1 MPIRMST
8 GMPFNVF
15 VVDVTATSSG
25 YGTGGRGL
33 ASGWGWG
40 CCRERTVVVQE
51 WMLPL
56 PLPGPGLGDGAVG
69 VGRGGG
75 ALGVGCRGVGRLFES
90 SPASAVRTPASPEPM
105 TRTDDPPHD
114 TPAVMRGSVLCT
126 IAGAGAGAG
135 AGGGVRVWVRDGV
148 SVGGGSFG
156 GVLGLGLDGRQGE
169 VLAAGAGESFAV
181 VGAPGSG
188 KTTVLLEL
196 VADRVQRLGFAPEE
210 VLVLAPSR
218 QAATRLRDRVAL
230 RLGVP
235 SNGPLAR
242 TANSAAFEIVR
253 RGARG
258 GGSGVGGA
266 PGSGVLGGAGGS
278 ARPVA
283 LLTGAEQDRI
293 VAELLQGGIDDEQTG
308 TARVV
313 WPESLPAQVR
323 SLREFRTELRELL
336 MRTTENGVSPPAL
349 VELGRRGGIP
359 EWEAAGAFFAEY
371 QAILESYDTAH
382 LDSAELLAEA
392 RRLLRDEHRAATR
405 FTENPPRS
413 GDTHDPGRAA
423 GPGAPNGSSGPD
435 EADVADGAAGAK
447 AAVTAA
453 GAMPGGGVAAG
464 AARIR
469 LVVADDFPEYS
480 VGAVNLVR
488 EYARGGA
495 AVVAFGDPD
504 TATAGFR
511 GSDVRALGRLGQ
523 TLGVPTAP
531 TIVLQ
536 TTYRQHGALRE
547 LTQRVTER
555 IGTAAAGLQRRTHE
569 PHPAPAPASVE
580 VGPAEPHPVAA
591 PAAVVAGR
599 AEPRAA
605 AAPSAGGETSTEPRP
620 VAVPAPVADGPAD
633 PPAGAA
639 DAGRTFPRASGV
651 AGAAAA
657 TVQASGISAH
667 GAGAGRGRE
676 GRVLRIQAENRTSEI
691 ATIARLLRERFLL
704 EGTEW
709 SQMAVIVRS
718 GSLVPA
724 IARGLALA
732 EVPTRTLSAV
742 QALRDDYAARHL
754 AEGLALGIGRLELTA
769 ETASSVILGPLC
781 GVDAVGLRRLRLALR
796 HDELAHGGSRH
807 SDELLCEAVLMPGVL
822 TTIDSAPAR
831 RVAALGTTL
840 AMLRASFEAG
850 ATVEELLWELWQRTG
865 LASRWG
871 ALAAGTGILAD
882 EANRNLDGAVALF
895 TAARRAVEREPD
907 RPAELFIDEFLT
919 AEVPEDT
926 LSPRS
931 RADSVLVTTP
941 SGAVGVDVDVVVV
954 AGLQES
960 VWPNLRLR
968 GSLLHAQ
975 RLGEAALDARLAGG
989 ADVRGSGA
997 DSCLGDGA
1005 NNRMTGAAQ
1014 LGGSTVPSGAAD
1026 LGGGTRAGGVEGVD
1040 VPLGGSVEDVRG
1052 GEAGA
1057 RLGGDG
1063 DGGRRGSGGGA
1074 GTRVEDS
1081 RAEVLSDELRMFALA
1096 VSRSRRVTVLS
1107 GVANDDEQPSA
1118 FLALAPEAETVK
1130 PVRHPL
1136 SLRGLT
1142 GHLRRR
1148 LAEDG
1153 DQRAASAL
1161 ARLAA
1166 EGVPGA
1172 HPQSWY
1178 GLLEASTEEPVVD
1191 PLDEEAVV
1199 RVSPSRIEAFEESP
1213 LMWFVDQVAGG
1224 AKGLAAGIGT
1234 IVHSVMEQLAA
1245 DPDTDPSPEELLR
1258 RSEERWKEL
1267 RFEAPWIEERER
1279 RALTT
1284 KLEGLSDYLRGFSVS
1299 GGELL
1304 GAEAGFRYRQGRAEV
1319 NGSIDRIEERADGTV
1334 VVIDLKTG
1342 KYPASRADMPRHAQ
1356 LASYQLAVH
1365 RRALRPPEPP
1375 RPASDPDPLAATPPM
1390 NDSAAPHDGAGGGPD
1405 ADASVEGAASVAE
1418 ADVLDNGAASVA
1430 ETDVFK
1436 GGAARVAETD
1446 AIKEGVAGGAEA
1458 DAFVGG
1464 VVGGAELLY
1473 VAKGDRDSRYTVRRQ
1488 EALGEEEL
1496 GEIASR
1502 IEAVAEGMAAAT
1514 FRGVAEPE
1522 ERDFQNRYEY
1532 RIQLIKAV
1540 SE

>member
-1 MPIRMST
+1 MREVRLDERQQQVLEAP
-8 GMPFNVF
+8 
-15 VVDVTATSSG
+15 A
-25 YGTGGRGL
+25 
-33 ASGWGWG
+33 AS
-40 CCRERTVVVQE
+40 
-51 WMLPL
+51 
-56 PLPGPGLGDGAVG
+56 
-69 VGRGGG
+69 
-75 ALGVGCRGVGRLFES
+75 
-90 SPASAVRTPASPEPM
+90 
-105 TRTDDPPHD
+105 
-114 TPAVMRGSVLCT
+114 
-126 IAGAGAGAG
+126 
-135 AGGGVRVWVRDGV
+135 
-148 SVGGGSFG
+148 
-156 GVLGLGLDGRQGE
+156 
-169 VLAAGAGESFAV
+169 SFAV

-196 VADRVQRLGFAPEE
+196 VADRVGRLGMAPEE
-210 VLVLAPSR
+210 ILVLASSR
-218 QAATRLRDRVAL
+218 QGATRLRDQVAL

-253 RGARG
+253 RGARESMG
-258 GGSGVGGA
+258 RDGRVGEATGGA
-266 PGSGVLGGAGGS
+266 VAA

-293 VAELLQGGIDDEQTG
+293 VAELLLGGIEDAEAG
-308 TARVV
+308 RNGVR
-313 WPESLPAQVR
+313 WPESLPPQVR
-323 SLREFRTELRELL
+323 RLREFRTELRELM
-336 MRTTENGVSPPAL
+336 MRATENGVSAEGL
-349 VELGRRGGIP
+349 VELGRRERIA
-359 EWEAAGAFFAEY
+359 EWVAAGEFLAEY
-371 QAILESYDTAH
+371 HRALESYDVAH

-392 RRLLRDEHRAATR
+392 RRILRVEHAKGPTPEQDGTAATR
-405 FTENPPRS
+405 
-413 GDTHDPGRAA
+413 
-423 GPGAPNGSSGPD
+423 
-435 EADVADGAAGAK
+435 
-447 AAVTAA
+447 
-453 GAMPGGGVAAG
+453 GG
-464 AARIR
+464 IR

-488 EYARGGA
+488 EFARGGA
-495 AVVAFGDPD
+495 AVVVFGDPD

-511 GSDVRALGRLGQ
+511 GSDVRALGQLGQ

-531 TIVLQ
+531 TIVLG
-536 TTYRQHGALRE
+536 TTYRQHGDLRS
-547 LTQRVTER
+547 LSQRVTER
-555 IGTAAAGLQRRTHE
+555 IGTAAAGLQRRTVE
-569 PHPAPAPASVE
+569 P
-580 VGPAEPHPVAA
+580 G
-591 PAAVVAGR
+591 
-599 AEPRAA
+599 
-605 AAPSAGGETSTEPRP
+605 AGG
-620 VAVPAPVADGPAD
+620 
-633 PPAGAA
+633 GAE
-639 DAGRTFPRASGV
+639 S
-651 AGAAAA
+651 GAAASNA
-657 TVQASGISAH
+657 AE
-667 GAGAGRGRE
+667 RGE
-676 GRVLRIQAENRTSEI
+676 ARVLRIQADNRTSEI

-796 HDELAHGGSRH
+796 HDELAAGGSRH
-807 SDELLCEAVLMPGVL
+807 SDELLCEALLTPGVL
-822 TTIDSAPAR
+822 ATIDSAPAR

-840 AMLRASFEAG
+840 AALRSSFEAG

-865 LASRWG
+865 LATRWG

-895 TAARRAVEREPD
+895 TAARRAVEREPE

-941 SGAVGVDVDVVVV
+941 SGAVGLDVEVVVV

-975 RLGEAALDARLAGG
+975 RLGAVATEARLEARERR
-989 ADVRGSGA
+989 ADGTFGETR
-997 DSCLGDGA
+997 
-1005 NNRMTGAAQ
+1005 
-1014 LGGSTVPSGAAD
+1014 
-1026 LGGGTRAGGVEGVD
+1026 TRAPGVATDQVLDERSVASD
-1040 VPLGGSVEDVRG
+1040 SPVTSGSPFASDSS
-1052 GEAGA
+1052 AA
-1057 RLGGDG
+1057 S
-1063 DGGRRGSGGGA
+1063 GRFA
-1074 GTRVEDS
+1074 EPAAAPTRTEDS

-1118 FLALAPEAETVK
+1118 FLALAPDAETVK

-1148 LAEDG
+1148 LAEEG
-1153 DQRAASAL
+1153 DLRAASAL

-1166 EGVPGA
+1166 EEVAGA
-1172 HPQSWY
+1172 HPRSWY
-1178 GLLEASTEEPVVD
+1178 GLLPASTEEPVVD
-1191 PLDEEAVV
+1191 PDDPEAVV

-1245 DPDTDPSPEELLR
+1245 DPETDPSPEELLR

-1279 RALTT
+1279 RALGT

-1299 GGELL
+1299 GGELV
-1304 GAEAGFRYRQGRAEV
+1304 GAEAGFRLRQGRAEV
-1319 NGSIDRIEERADGTV
+1319 NGSIDRIERRADGTV

-1342 KYPASRADMPRHAQ
+1342 KYPAARGDMPRHAQ
-1356 LASYQLAVH
+1356 LATYQLAVQ
-1365 RRALRPPEPP
+1365 RRALRTKDVELEG
-1375 RPASDPDPLAATPPM
+1375 DAAEDAAPQVEGQVAAGGAAEV
-1390 NDSAAPHDGAGGGPD
+1390 SAAPEP
-1405 ADASVEGAASVAE
+1405 
-1418 ADVLDNGAASVA
+1418 
-1430 ETDVFK
+1430 
-1436 GGAARVAETD
+1436 
-1446 AIKEGVAGGAEA
+1446 
-1458 DAFVGG
+1458 FVGG
-1464 VVGGAELLY
+1464 EVGGAELLY
-1473 VAKGDRDSRYTVRRQ
+1473 VAKGERPSRYTIRRQ
-1488 EALGEEEL
+1488 DALGEPEL
-1496 GEIASR
+1496 TEIAAR

>member
-1 MPIRMST
+1 
-8 GMPFNVF
+8 
-15 VVDVTATSSG
+15 
-25 YGTGGRGL
+25 
-33 ASGWGWG
+33 
-40 CCRERTVVVQE
+40 
-51 WMLPL
+51 ML
-56 PLPGPGLGDGAVG
+56 
-69 VGRGGG
+69 
-75 ALGVGCRGVGRLFES
+75 
-90 SPASAVRTPASPEPM
+90 SAP
-105 TRTDDPPHD
+105 
-114 TPAVMRGSVLCT
+114 
-126 IAGAGAGAG
+126 AGA
-135 AGGGVRVWVRDGV
+135 
-148 SVGGGSFG
+148 
-156 GVLGLGLDGRQGE
+156 
-169 VLAAGAGESFAV
+169 SFAV
-181 VGAPGSG
+181 LGAAGTG
-188 KTTVLLEL
+188 KTSVLLEL
-196 VADRVQRLGFAPEE
+196 VADRVGRLGMAPEE
-210 VLVLAPSR
+210 ILVLAPSR
-218 QAATRLRDRVAL
+218 QSATRLRDRVAL

-253 RGARG
+253 RGSRSESPSP
-258 GGSGVGGA
+258 SGIG
-266 PGSGVLGGAGGS
+266 
-278 ARPVA
+278 RPVS

-293 VAELLQGGIDDEQTG
+293 VAELLLGGIEDSELG
-308 TARVV
+308 RGGVA
-313 WPESLPAQVR
+313 WPDSLPPEVR
-323 SLREFRTELRELL
+323 RLKEFRTELRELM
-336 MRTTENGVSPPAL
+336 MRATEHGVRPEGL
-349 VELGRRGGIP
+349 VELGRREDIV
-359 EWEAAGAFFAEY
+359 EWVAAGEFLREY
-371 QAILESYDTAH
+371 QRILESYDVAH

-392 RRLLRDEHRAATR
+392 RRILQAEHRA
-405 FTENPPRS
+405 
-413 GDTHDPGRAA
+413 G
-423 GPGAPNGSSGPD
+423 
-435 EADVADGAAGAK
+435 AGAE
-447 AAVTAA
+447 T
-453 GAMPGGGVAAG
+453 GGEART
-464 AARIR
+464 RIR

-511 GSDVRALGRLGQ
+511 GSDVRALGQLGQ
-523 TLGVPTAP
+523 TLGVPVAP
-531 TIVLQ
+531 AIVLG
-536 TTYRQHGALRE
+536 TSYRQRGALRV

-555 IGTAAAGLQRRTHE
+555 IGTAAAGLQRRT
-569 PHPAPAPASVE
+569 
-580 VGPAEPHPVAA
+580 
-591 PAAVVAGR
+591 
-599 AEPRAA
+599 
-605 AAPSAGGETSTEPRP
+605 TE
-620 VAVPAPVADGPAD
+620 PAPVTDTETEAGPEPGAGPVTEAVTGPRPGTEAGPGPD
-633 PPAGAA
+633 RVSARPQVSGASPVHDEAAPGAA
-639 DAGRTFPRASGV
+639 SPAAGEA
-651 AGAAAA
+651 
-657 TVQASGISAH
+657 
-667 GAGAGRGRE
+667 
-676 GRVLRIQAENRTSEI
+676 RVLRIQADNRTSEI

-796 HDELAHGGSRH
+796 HEELAHGGSRH
-807 SDELLCEAVLMPGVL
+807 SDELLCEAVLTPGVL
-822 TTIDSAPAR
+822 AAIDSAPAR

-840 AMLRASFEAG
+840 AALRTSFDAG

-865 LASRWG
+865 LAARWG
-871 ALAAGTGILAD
+871 ALASGTGILAD

-895 TAARRAVEREPD
+895 TAARRSVEREPE

-941 SGAVGVDVDVVVV
+941 TGAVGLDVDVVVV

-975 RLGEAALDARLAGG
+975 RLGAVAERARAG
-989 ADVRGSGA
+989 A
-997 DSCLGDGA
+997 
-1005 NNRMTGAAQ
+1005 GAA
-1014 LGGSTVPSGAAD
+1014 GTAA
-1026 LGGGTRAGGVEGVD
+1026 
-1040 VPLGGSVEDVRG
+1040 PP
-1052 GEAGA
+1052 
-1057 RLGGDG
+1057 
-1063 DGGRRGSGGGA
+1063 
-1074 GTRVEDS
+1074 EDS

-1118 FLALAPEAETVK
+1118 FLALAPDAEAVK

-1153 DQRAASAL
+1153 DPRAASAL

-1166 EGVPGA
+1166 DDVAGA
-1172 HPQSWY
+1172 HPRSWY
-1178 GLLEASTEEPVVD
+1178 GLLPASTEDPVVD
-1191 PLDEEAVV
+1191 PGDPEAVV

-1279 RALTT
+1279 RALST

-1299 GGELL
+1299 GGELV
-1304 GAEAGFRYRQGRAEV
+1304 GAEAGFRLRQGRAEV
-1319 NGSIDRIEERADGTV
+1319 NGSIDRIERRPDGTV

-1342 KYPASRADMPRHAQ
+1342 KYPAARGDMPRHAQ

-1365 RRALRPPEPP
+1365 RRALR
-1375 RPASDPDPLAATPPM
+1375 A
-1390 NDSAAPHDGAGGGPD
+1390 PD
-1405 ADASVEGAASVAE
+1405 ADSPPEGP
-1418 ADVLDNGAASVA
+1418 DGGPGAGEDAQ
-1430 ETDVFK
+1430 
-1436 GGAARVAETD
+1436 GGAGAGEDVASRTGAGAD
-1446 AIKEGVAGGAEA
+1446 AGGGAEA
-1458 DAFVGG
+1458 GGSAEAFVGG
-1464 VVGGAELLY
+1464 AVGGAELLY
-1473 VAKGDRDSRYTVRRQ
+1473 VAKGERPSRYTVRRQ
-1488 EALGEEEL
+1488 EALGEAEL
-1496 GEIASR
+1496 GEIAER

>member
-1 MPIRMST
+1 
-8 GMPFNVF
+8 
-15 VVDVTATSSG
+15 
-25 YGTGGRGL
+25 
-33 ASGWGWG
+33 
-40 CCRERTVVVQE
+40 
-51 WMLPL
+51 
-56 PLPGPGLGDGAVG
+56 
-69 VGRGGG
+69 
-75 ALGVGCRGVGRLFES
+75 
-90 SPASAVRTPASPEPM
+90 
-105 TRTDDPPHD
+105 
-114 TPAVMRGSVLCT
+114 MRGSVLCT

-135 AGGGVRVWVRDGV
+135 VGVRVRPGV

-266 PGSGVLGGAGGS
+266 PGSGVLRGAGG
-278 ARPVA
+278 APRPVA

-308 TARVV
+308 NARVV

-336 MRTTENGVSPPAL
+336 MRTTENGVSPRAL

-405 FTENPPRS
+405 FTENPFRP
-413 GDTHDPGRAA
+413 GDTHDPGRSA

-435 EADVADGAAGAK
+435 EADVADDAAGAK

-453 GAMPGGGVAAG
+453 GGLPGGGVAAG

-580 VGPAEPHPVAA
+580 AGPAELHPEAAPAGVGNVPAEPHPEAA
-591 PAAVVAGR
+591 PAGAGNVPAEPDAAPAPAPAPAGR
-599 AEPRAA
+599 A
-605 AAPSAGGETSTEPRP
+605 
-620 VAVPAPVADGPAD
+620 
-633 PPAGAA
+633 
-639 DAGRTFPRASGV
+639 
-651 AGAAAA
+651 
-657 TVQASGISAH
+657 
-667 GAGAGRGRE
+667 RE

-718 GSLVPA
+718 GSLVPS

-807 SDELLCEAVLMPGVL
+807 SDDLLCEAVLMPGVL

-975 RLGEAALDARLAGG
+975 RLGEAALDARLGG
-989 ADVRGSGA
+989 ADVHGSGV
-997 DSCLGDGA
+997 DSRLGDGA
-1005 NNRMTGAAQ
+1005 NAGIVGAAQ
-1014 LGGSTVPSGAAD
+1014 LGGSAVPGGVTD
-1026 LGGGTRAGGVEGVD
+1026 GGGGARASRVGGVD
-1040 VPLGGSVEDVRG
+1040 VPLGGTVEDVRG
-1052 GEAGA
+1052 GEAGE

-1074 GTRVEDS
+1074 GARVEDS

-1375 RPASDPDPLAATPPM
+1375 RPETAPDPLAATPTTEGT
-1390 NDSAAPHDGAGGGPD
+1390 AAPHDGAEGGPD
-1405 ADASVEGAASVAE
+1405 ADASVEGATSLAE
-1418 ADVLDNGAASVA
+1418 TDMPNNGAARVA

-1446 AIKEGVAGGAEA
+1446 AIKDGAAGGAEA
-1458 DAFVGG
+1458 GAFVGG

-1488 EALGEEEL
+1488 EALGDEEL

>member
-1 MPIRMST
+1 
-8 GMPFNVF
+8 
-15 VVDVTATSSG
+15 
-25 YGTGGRGL
+25 
-33 ASGWGWG
+33 
-40 CCRERTVVVQE
+40 
-51 WMLPL
+51 MLEAP
-56 PLPGPGLGDGAVG
+56 
-69 VGRGGG
+69 
-75 ALGVGCRGVGRLFES
+75 
-90 SPASAVRTPASPEPM
+90 
-105 TRTDDPPHD
+105 
-114 TPAVMRGSVLCT
+114 
-126 IAGAGAGAG
+126 AGA
-135 AGGGVRVWVRDGV
+135 
-148 SVGGGSFG
+148 
-156 GVLGLGLDGRQGE
+156 
-169 VLAAGAGESFAV
+169 SFAV

-196 VADRVQRLGFAPEE
+196 VADRVGRFGMAPEE
-210 VLVLAPSR
+210 ILVLASSR
-218 QAATRLRDRVAL
+218 QGATRLRDQVAL

-242 TANSAAFEIVR
+242 TASSAAFEIVR
-253 RGARG
+253 RGAREG
-258 GGSGVGGA
+258 IGHEGKGMGKEGRDGAATAGAAGA
-266 PGSGVLGGAGGS
+266 P
-278 ARPVA
+278 RPVA

-293 VAELLQGGIDDEQTG
+293 VAELLLGGIEDAEAG
-308 TARVV
+308 RSGVV
-313 WPESLPAQVR
+313 RWPESLPPQVR
-323 SLREFRTELRELL
+323 RLREFRTELRELM
-336 MRTTENGVSPPAL
+336 MRTTENGVSAEGL
-349 VELGRRGGIP
+349 AELGRREGIE
-359 EWEAAGAFFAEY
+359 EWVAAGEFLGEY
-371 QAILESYDTAH
+371 HRALESYDLAH

-392 RRLLRDEHRAATR
+392 RRILRDEHAKGPTLAEGGATAR
-405 FTENPPRS
+405 
-413 GDTHDPGRAA
+413 
-423 GPGAPNGSSGPD
+423 
-435 EADVADGAAGAK
+435 
-447 AAVTAA
+447 
-453 GAMPGGGVAAG
+453 
-464 AARIR
+464 ARIR

-488 EYARGGA
+488 EFARGGA

-511 GSDVRALGRLGQ
+511 GSDVRALGQLGQ

-531 TIVLQ
+531 TIVLG
-536 TTYRQHGALRE
+536 TTYRQRGDLRA

-555 IGTAAAGLQRRTHE
+555 IGTAAAGLQRRTVE
-569 PHPAPAPASVE
+569 P
-580 VGPAEPHPVAA
+580 
-591 PAAVVAGR
+591 
-599 AEPRAA
+599 
-605 AAPSAGGETSTEPRP
+605 
-620 VAVPAPVADGPAD
+620 
-633 PPAGAA
+633 
-639 DAGRTFPRASGV
+639 
-651 AGAAAA
+651 
-657 TVQASGISAH
+657 
-667 GAGAGRGRE
+667 GAGAGGGGELGSAAAAGVPAGRVAPTDVPERGE
-676 GRVLRIQAENRTSEI
+676 ARVLRIQADNRTSEI

-796 HDELAHGGSRH
+796 HDELAAGGSRH
-807 SDELLCEAVLMPGVL
+807 SDELLCEAVLTPGVL
-822 TTIDSAPAR
+822 ATIDSAPAR

-840 AMLRASFEAG
+840 AGLRSSFEAG

-895 TAARRAVEREPD
+895 TAARRAVEREPE

-941 SGAVGVDVDVVVV
+941 TGAVGLDVDVVVV

-975 RLGEAALDARLAGG
+975 RLGAVATEARLEA
-989 ADVRGSGA
+989 RERR
-997 DSCLGDGA
+997 GDGA
-1005 NNRMTGAAQ
+1005 FGETHGRAIGVGADQVLDGRPAASD
-1014 LGGSTVPSGAAD
+1014 LSIASDSPVASDSSAASAAPVASASSVASDRSTEP
-1026 LGGGTRAGGVEGVD
+1026 
-1040 VPLGGSVEDVRG
+1040 
-1052 GEAGA
+1052 AGA
-1057 RLGGDG
+1057 PAR
-1063 DGGRRGSGGGA
+1063 
-1074 GTRVEDS
+1074 TEDS

-1118 FLALAPEAETVK
+1118 FLALAPDAETVK

-1148 LAEDG
+1148 LAEEG
-1153 DQRAASAL
+1153 DPRAASAL

-1166 EGVPGA
+1166 EDVAGA
-1172 HPQSWY
+1172 HPRSWY
-1178 GLLEASTEEPVVD
+1178 GLLPASTEEPVVD
-1191 PLDEEAVV
+1191 PDDPEAVV

-1245 DPDTDPSPEELLR
+1245 DPETDPSPEELLR

-1279 RALTT
+1279 RALGT

-1299 GGELL
+1299 GGELV
-1304 GAEAGFRYRQGRAEV
+1304 GAEAGFRLRQGRAEV
-1319 NGSIDRIEERADGTV
+1319 NGSIDRIERRADGTV

-1342 KYPASRADMPRHAQ
+1342 KYPASRGDMPRHAQ
-1356 LASYQLAVH
+1356 LATYQLAVH
-1365 RRALRPPEPP
+1365 SRALRNRDVEGEGD
-1375 RPASDPDPLAATPPM
+1375 AGAHADL
-1390 NDSAAPHDGAGGGPD
+1390 GAGGGVGLGVDAGGGVGLGLGADAGCGVDPD
-1405 ADASVEGAASVAE
+1405 ADARGAGDLG
-1418 ADVLDNGAASVA
+1418 ADARGAGDLGADA
-1430 ETDVFK
+1430 ADTDAPRAQGDLTS
-1436 GGAARVAETD
+1436 GGAAEVAAPTEP
-1446 AIKEGVAGGAEA
+1446 
-1458 DAFVGG
+1458 FVGG
-1464 VVGGAELLY
+1464 EVGGAELLY
-1473 VAKGDRDSRYTVRRQ
+1473 VAKGERPSRYTIRRQ
-1488 EALGEEEL
+1488 DALGEPEL
-1496 GEIASR
+1496 AEIAAR